1 MACKSCGSDRQH
13 KFNGEVAVHFPG
25 LNGLDKPIVWVFPQL
40 LVCLDCGVAQFA
52 VPETEL
58 SVLAEDRSRRASR

>member
-1 MACKSCGSDRQH
+1 MQS
-13 KFNGEVAVHFPG
+13 KFSGEIGLHFPR
-25 LNGLDKPIVWVFPQL
+25 LPGLDKPIVWVFPQL

-58 SVLAEDRSRRASR
+58 SVLAEDRSRSAAR

>member
-1 MACKSCGSDRQH
+1 MACAVCGSDRQR
-13 KFNGEVAVHFPG
+13 KFNGELAIHFPG

-52 VPETEL
+52 IPKAEL
-58 SVLAEDRSRRASR
+58 SVLAEERSRGAVR